1 MKIVND
7 IIVEA
12 TEAELQ
18 EYYINNDLN
27 LLVSFEDYKEI
38 MIEAG
43 AIIK

>member
-7 IIVEA
+7 IIIEA
-12 TEAELQ
+12 TEVELQ

-27 LLVSFEDYKEI
+27 LLVSFEEYKEI

-43 AIIK
+43 TIIK